1 MGRTRLHWREDGD
14 LMDLDLELVM
24 DRLVQDDQAL
34 GALRL
39 GTTDGQPYR
48 SIM

>member
-14 LMDLDLELVM
+14 LMDLELVM
-24 DRLVQDDQAL
+24 DRLVQEDQAL